1 MDGDRFA
8 IASIGLE
15 VNGVLG
21 AVGEGVNVEF
31 TLVGG
36 DGASELCLVQV
47 EAEIGSGDLA
57 FAGDLEA
64 AKGQATAVDPEVVI
78 AIYRQAVVIVVVAA
92 EVERDGIGGV
102 ALVLVKEEAD
112 VAVA

>member
-1 MDGDRFA
+1 LDGDRLA

-31 TLVGG
+31 PLVRG
-36 DGASELCLVQV
+36 DGAGELCLVQV

-64 AKGQATAVDPEVVI
+64 AKGQASTVDPEMVI
-78 AIYRQAVVIVVVAA
+78 TIYRQAVIIIIVAA
-92 EVERDGIGGV
+92 EVQ
-102 ALVLVKEEAD
+102 
-112 VAVA
+112 

>member
-1 MDGDRFA
+1 MNGDRLA

-36 DGASELCLVQV
+36 DGAGEFCLVQV
-47 EAEIGSGDLA
+47 EAEIGSSDLA
-57 FAGDLEA
+57 LGADLEA
-64 AKGQATAVDPEVVI
+64 AKG
-78 AIYRQAVVIVVVAA
+78 
-92 EVERDGIGGV
+92 
-102 ALVLVKEEAD
+102 
-112 VAVA
+112 

>member
-1 MDGDRFA
+1 MDGDGLA
-8 IASIGLE
+8 IASVGLE

-31 TLVGG
+31 PLVGG
-36 DGASELCLVQV
+36 DGAGELCLVQV

-64 AKGQATAVDPEVVI
+64 AKG
-78 AIYRQAVVIVVVAA
+78 
-92 EVERDGIGGV
+92 
-102 ALVLVKEEAD
+102 
-112 VAVA
+112 